1 MMIIDKNK
9 LYEVYSI
16 SDDSFTVG
24 KFIYRDDS
32 IYVFKAFD
40 ELGRE
45 AGIYT
50 FKKDMVRS
58 FLSDTEYLKK
68 MEVCIRYW
76 EDKNVQKV
84 AMDGIDGETSVENIL
99 DYITSSKVIATI
111 MTYSDEDIYT
121 GFVSREGTS
130 FVNIECI
137 DMSNAGIF
145 AKKEIEIENICFIEF
160 NSVENDVLLYA
171 YNQLNN

>member
-1 MMIIDKNK
+1 
-9 LYEVYSI
+9 
-16 SDDSFTVG
+16 
-24 KFIYRDDS
+24 
-32 IYVFKAFD
+32 
-40 ELGRE
+40 
-45 AGIYT
+45 
-50 FKKDMVRS
+50 
-58 FLSDTEYLKK
+58 
-68 MEVCIRYW
+68 
-76 EDKNVQKV
+76 
-84 AMDGIDGETSVENIL
+84 MDGIDSEISVENIL